1 MDWINDVQKSINF
14 IEENLLSEL
23 SVDSIAD
30 HIYSSASNFQKAF
43 NVITGYS
50 IGEYVRNRRLTLAA
64 EELLQSDKSVLD
76 VAFKYGYETPESFSK
91 AFKRFHGINPRDIE
105 CMEL

>member
-50 IGEYVRNRRLTLAA
+50 IGEYVRN
-64 EELLQSDKSVLD
+64 
-76 VAFKYGYETPESFSK
+76 
-91 AFKRFHGINPRDIE
+91 
-105 CMEL
+105 